1 NQLNQVQA
9 QQTLGYYQQ
18 ARNTLDLL
26 EQRLPQQDVSL
37 QIRGYQKLGY
47 TYRLMGDLVTAQN
60 YLQTALRLLQQQN
73 MNAGPV
79 LLELGNVMQAQGDLM
94 PAIALYQD
102 VIDHADTAATR
113 VKARLNQ
120 LKVLSRTDPAA
131 ARSKMTTLP
140 ADIAGMPQGRSQIY
154 AYIHA
159 AQSLLQLGKPA
170 DVESA
175 AGLLAQAIQLSLE
188 LQDSRATAYAKGY
201 LGHVYEIA
209 QQWSDA
215 EALTEDAL
223 TLAQAINATDIVYQ
237 WQWQLGRVLKQQ
249 GQQGMAL
256 QSYRAAFS
264 TLRSLRQ
271 NLVGIQQDLQFSF
284 RDSVEPVYREF
295 VDLLLQPSGA
305 IAARQK
311 SVAMSAQSLIE
322 PSQTNQNQSD
332 QQSRLQEAREVIEA
346 LQVAELDNFF
356 RTACLEAQQVA
367 LEEVEQTA
375 AAVIYPIILP
385 DRLEIVV
392 SLPGQ
397 PMLQYTS
404 AISQGVLEQTLID
417 WRHNLEK
424 PFTTPEGKILG
435 QQLYG
440 WLIQPLQAALAE
452 ADVQTLT
459 FVLDGALR
467 NAPMAALYDGDR
479 YLIEQYA
486 VALAPG
492 LQLLGPRPLQA
503 TNVAA
508 LLAGLTEPRHGFS
521 ALLNV
526 EDELETVANLV
537 DSRLLL
543 DVAFTTDSLIV
554 QVNENRPII
563 HLATHGQF
571 SSIAAETF
579 ILAWDRPIP
588 VNELSA
594 LLKTGDLNRTEP
606 IELLILSACETATG
620 DRRAALGLA
629 GVALQSGTRSTLASL
644 WNLDD
649 VSGAVFIQQFYRSL
663 AQPQTTKAVA
673 LQQAQLALLQD
684 ANYRH
689 PTYWAAYVLVGNW
702 L

>member
-1 NQLNQVQA
+1 
-9 QQTLGYYQQ
+9 
-18 ARNTLDLL
+18 
-26 EQRLPQQDVSL
+26 
-37 QIRGYQKLGY
+37 
-47 TYRLMGDLVTAQN
+47 
-60 YLQTALRLLQQQN
+60 
-73 MNAGPV
+73 
-79 LLELGNVMQAQGDLM
+79 
-94 PAIALYQD
+94 
-102 VIDHADTAATR
+102 
-113 VKARLNQ
+113 
-120 LKVLSRTDPAA
+120 
-131 ARSKMTTLP
+131 
-140 ADIAGMPQGRSQIY
+140 
-154 AYIHA
+154 
-159 AQSLLQLGKPA
+159 
-170 DVESA
+170 
-175 AGLLAQAIQLSLE
+175 
-188 LQDSRATAYAKGY
+188 
-201 LGHVYEIA
+201 
-209 QQWSDA
+209 
-215 EALTEDAL
+215 
-223 TLAQAINATDIVYQ
+223 
-237 WQWQLGRVLKQQ
+237 
-249 GQQGMAL
+249 
-256 QSYRAAFS
+256 
-264 TLRSLRQ
+264 
-271 NLVGIQQDLQFSF
+271 
-284 RDSVEPVYREF
+284 
-295 VDLLLQPSGA
+295 
-305 IAARQK
+305 
-311 SVAMSAQSLIE
+311 
-322 PSQTNQNQSD
+322 
-332 QQSRLQEAREVIEA
+332 
-346 LQVAELDNFF
+346 DNFF